1 VKKILAIAVCM
12 LFLGGLVL
20 ISSSGISFAKD
31 KDKDIKAKD
40 IKAEVKKD
48 EPKVICKF
56 KTKEKMTE
64 FEQLY
69 VAKQATFGRMG
80 VLQAYFSMEQNNLK
94 EIDKQLEEKLG
105 LKMDPTK
112 MYDLDRDAMEIREL
126 GPIPETPQV
135 TSAEK
140 Q

>member
-1 VKKILAIAVCM
+1 MKKIVALAVCM
-12 LFLGGLVL
+12 LFLGGLIV

-31 KDKDIKAKD
+31 KDKDIKA
-40 IKAEVKKD
+40 EEKKD
-48 EPKVICKF
+48 EVKVICKF

-69 VAKQATFGRMG
+69 VAKQAIFGRMG

-112 MYDLDRDAMEIREL
+112 MYDLNREAMEIREL

-135 TSAEK
+135 VPSAEK